1 MKKIVWIGLTIMILA
16 LVAAQCVVV
25 TPPAPAADQPAAEE
39 AVAEEPAAEEPEEM
53 GFDWRQVEGEEIT
66 VFLSETPMAVAI
78 REHIDEFTEQT
89 GIEVRLIEAGADEL
103 IERIQSEGEFSS
115 ADLLITVDAGRL
127 WRAEQAGIF
136 EPVSSGVL
144 EARLP
149 DYLRHPDGL
158 WFGL

>member
-1 MKKIVWIGLTIMILA
+1 MRLRFTLYAALA
-16 LVAAQCVVV
+16 FLLGACEQSA
-25 TPPAPAADQPAAEE
+25 PPQAADQADAVKDAQE
-39 AVAEEPAAEEPEEM
+39 AVVNVYSSRHYDTDLALY
-53 GFDWRQVEGEEIT
+53 DN
-66 VFLSETPMAVAI
+66 
-78 REHIDEFTEQT
+78 FTAQT

-127 WRAEQAGIF
+127 WRAEQTGIF
-136 EPVSSGVL
+136 EPVSSEVL

-158 WFGL
+158 WFGLSTRARVIIFNQAAGQARAPVNLR